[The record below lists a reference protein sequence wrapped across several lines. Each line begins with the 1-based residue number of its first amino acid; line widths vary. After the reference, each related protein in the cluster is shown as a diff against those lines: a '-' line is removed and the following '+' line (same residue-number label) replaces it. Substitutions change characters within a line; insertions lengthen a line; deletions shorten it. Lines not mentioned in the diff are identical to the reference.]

1 IPEPNGA
8 GLPDAVGARDEVHL
22 LDEPVEPVVEAD
34 AVEQASLDDP
44 RAVDEPRPGD
54 EVLAHHVHAVVEA
67 EMAAGAVELELAD
80 RRAELDTVL
89 ARLAAAELGLDEVH
103 PAEHVADSRSQDSVV
118 AVAVEGGP
126 VGVEDPREGVP
137 AEVAPQA
144 RHVEE
149 RVLAEGLIER

>member
-1 IPEPNGA
+1 VAFDLDTDAPPATELEVGRDRLAALDRIPEPNGA

-80 RRAELDTVL
+80 RRAELDT
-89 ARLAAAELGLDEVH
+89 
-103 PAEHVADSRSQDSVV
+103 
-118 AVAVEGGP
+118 
-126 VGVEDPREGVP
+126 
-137 AEVAPQA
+137 
-144 RHVEE
+144 
-149 RVLAEGLIER
+149 